1 MAWKCLRLKNMLK
14 HRVITGVV
22 LLLIVLSALFAQSS
36 IYWRIFISLMLLV
49 GFWEWLA
56 MCGIQSRTWQ
66 IFSYLLF
73 AIISYLIQAGFVSL
87 HLLVPIA
94 CLAWLGI
101 IGFTVSTHLDFLHQ
115 PVAKLLLGIAVLAIG
130 GWFVIELRNI
140 EHGAYWILCL
150 FVSIWAAD
158 IGAYFFGRKFGK
170 TKLAPTVSPSKTWEG
185 LIGGLILVTLIF
197 VPLLFYWFSP
207 TSAFLLLLVVLTTA
221 VISVFG
227 DLFES
232 KLKRH
237 AGIKDSSQI
246 LPGHGGVLDR
256 IDSLL
261 AGVPFFVMGLI
272 YLGYM

>member
-1 MAWKCLRLKNMLK
+1 MLK
-14 HRVITGVV
+14 HRVITGVI
-22 LLLIVLSALFAQSS
+22 LLLIVLSALFAESEVF
-36 IYWRIFISLMLLV
+36 WRLLISLMILI

-56 MCGIQSRTWQ
+56 LCGVRSLGGQVV
-66 IFSYLLF
+66 SYLSF
-73 AIISYLIQAGFVSL
+73 AICCYLLQAGFVSL
-87 HLLVPIA
+87 YFLAPAA
-94 CLAWLGI
+94 CIAWLGI
-101 IGFTVSTHLDFLHQ
+101 ICFTVSDYLDFLHR
-115 PVAKLLLGIAVLAIG
+115 PFAKLLLGIAVLAIG
-130 GWFVIELRNI
+130 GWFVIELKTI
-140 EHGAYWILCL
+140 EYGAYWVLCF

-170 TKLAPTVSPSKTWEG
+170 TKLSPTVSPSKTWEG
-185 LIGGLILVTLIF
+185 LFGGLILVTLIF

-207 TSAFLLLLVVLTTA
+207 SSALLLLLTVLTTA

-232 KLKRH
+232 KLKRY

-261 AGVPFFVMGLI
+261 AGAPYFVLGLI
-272 YLGYM
+272 VLGYM